1 MSELPPEVIVNKRK
15 PMKKITFFPSNASCV
30 NTRIEDEDLE
40 KACVRETILS
50 TSSSLS
56 RVMI

>member
-15 PMKKITFFPSNASCV
+15 PMKKVTCFPSNASCV
-30 NTRIEDEDLE
+30 NEDEDLE

-56 RVMI
+56 RAMI